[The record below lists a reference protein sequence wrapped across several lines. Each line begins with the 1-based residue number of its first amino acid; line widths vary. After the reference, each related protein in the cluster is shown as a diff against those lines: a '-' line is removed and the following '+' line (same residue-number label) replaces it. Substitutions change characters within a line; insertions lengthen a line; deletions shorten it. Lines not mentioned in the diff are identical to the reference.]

1 MADPTLADDPPARRL
16 LVAGNWKMNGS
27 LADTRRWALAAAQ
40 AARHVQAEVVLF
52 PPYPWLLEVA
62 GLLAGSPAR
71 MGAQACHA
79 EPHGAFTGGV
89 SASMLADAGCAYV
102 LCGHSERRL
111 GSGET
116 DQVVCESMRRAWE
129 AGVEPVLCVGETA
142 SQRKAGATEEV
153 LGRQLAA
160 ALDALPGRPAPLTL
174 AYEPV
179 WAIGTGVVATP
190 DTAQQA
196 HAFLRAQVAARDPQR
211 AGRVRILYGGS
222 VKPDKMEGLL
232 AMPDV
237 DGFLVGGA
245 SLDPVAFA
253 ALARA
258 RRQAPPRGSCP

>member
-1 MADPTLADDPPARRL
+1 MADDTPARRL
-16 LVAGNWKMNGS
+16 LVAGNWKMNGG
-27 LADTRRWALAAAQ
+27 LGDARRWARAAAE
-40 AARHVQAEVVLF
+40 ASRDAQAEVLLC
-52 PPYPWLLEVA
+52 PPYPWLLEVGA
-62 GLLAGSPAR
+62 LLQGSPAR
-71 MGAQACHA
+71 LGAQACHA

-89 SASMLADAGCAYV
+89 SAHMLAEAGCAYV
-102 LCGHSERRL
+102 LCGHSERRQL
-111 GSGET
+111 CGET

-129 AGVEPVLCVGETA
+129 AGLEPLLCLGETA
-142 SQRKAGATEEV
+142 AQRKAGATEEV

-160 ALDALPGRPAPLTL
+160 ALEALPGREAPLTL

-190 DTAQQA
+190 ETAQQA

-211 AGRVRILYGGS
+211 AARVRILYGGS
-222 VKPDKMEGLL
+222 VKADKIAGLL

-237 DGFLVGGA
+237 DGALVGGA

-258 RRQAPPRGSCP
+258 RR